1 MLTVLYAHSKSAV
14 ISILLFVCWV
24 TNQQMPAN
32 NNVQQE
38 CKDVLSSPVKMVKC

>member
-1 MLTVLYAHSKSAV
+1 
-14 ISILLFVCWV
+14 
-24 TNQQMPAN
+24 MPAN